1 MFGLHAR
8 HLLQRI
14 LPLLAAVAV
23 VLLMGFPLYAVVLTS
38 LQPEEVIRSRDL
50 EFFPSTLFLDHYREV
65 FAPDHIVP
73 IPRAMGNS
81 LLIAAAAALLTVVV
95 AMPATYALTRLPTPG
110 RGLFLGALVSIYL
123 LPTMLFV
130 LPIYIGAVQLGLID
144 RHITIIILYVSFT
157 LPLTI
162 WALKGFL
169 EAVPIEIE
177 EAARLDGCN
186 QFDLFFR
193 IVVPLMRPGLLA
205 ALLMVFIMAWVEF
218 LTPLLF
224 TNRTTMLTVALGLY
238 RSTRD
243 IQIGQLAAAAVVT
256 ALPVVLLMSMFQ
268 RMLSRVILAGSDR

>member
-1 MFGLHAR
+1 MSLHTR
-8 HLLQRI
+8 QLVLRI
-14 LPLLAAVAV
+14 LPLIAAAAV

-38 LQPEEVIRSRDL
+38 LQPEEIIRSRNL
-50 EFFPSTLFLDHYREV
+50 EFVPRTLYLEHFREV

-73 IPRAMGNS
+73 IPRAMANS
-81 LLIAAAAALLTVVV
+81 LIVAGGAALLTVLI

-110 RGLFLGALVSIYL
+110 RNLFLTALVSIYL

-130 LPIYIGAVQLGLID
+130 LPIYIGAVQLGMVD
-144 RHITIIILYVSFT
+144 RHITLILLYVAFT

-162 WALKGFL
+162 WALRGFL
-169 EAVPIEIE
+169 EAVPIEVE

-205 ALLMVFIMAWVEF
+205 ATLMVFIMAWVEF

-256 ALPVVLLMSMFQ
+256 ALPVVLLMSLFQ
-268 RMLSRVILAGSDR
+268 RNLSRVILAGSDR

>member
-1 MFGLHAR
+1 MA
-8 HLLQRI
+8 
-14 LPLLAAVAV
+14 
-23 VLLMGFPLYAVVLTS
+23 FPLYAVVLTS
-38 LQPEEVIRSRDL
+38 LQPEEIIRSRQVA
-50 EFFPSTLFLDHYREV
+50 FIPRSLFLDHYVEI
-65 FAPDHIVP
+65 FTPDHIVP
-73 IPRAMGNS
+73 IPRAVTNS
-81 LLIAAAAALLTVVV
+81 LSVALGAALLTVLL
-95 AMPATYALTRLPTPG
+95 ATPATYALTRLPLPG
-110 RGLFLGALVSIYL
+110 RRLVLTGMVSIYL
-123 LPTMLFV
+123 LPTILFV
-130 LPIYIGAVQLGLID
+130 LPIYIFAVQARLVDQQLTLIV
-144 RHITIIILYVSFT
+144 LYVAFS

-186 QFDLFFR
+186 QAQLFFS
-193 IVVPLMRPGLLA
+193 IVLPLMRPGLLA

-224 TNRTTMLTVALGLY
+224 TNRTTILTVSLGLY

-256 ALPVVLLMSMFQ
+256 ALPVVLLMALFE